1 MADNRR
7 KGILLAFEGVDGA
20 GKTTQVKLLEE
31 ALKNAGENVVV
42 SKEPTEGAW
51 GQKIRKSASS
61 GRLPLHEEL
70 EAFIEDRT
78 EHIKKLIEPR
88 LEQGKRDVL
97 DRWFYRTVSCQVSR
111 G

>member
-42 SKEPTEGAW
+42 SKEPTEGVW
-51 GQKIRKSASS
+51 GQKIRKSAST
-61 GRLPLHEEL
+61 GRLPLDEEL
-70 EAFIEDRT
+70 EAFIEDRK
-78 EHIKKLIEPR
+78 EHIKKLIAPSI
-88 LEQGKRDVL
+88 EQGKIVIL
-97 DRWFYRTVSCQVSR
+97 DR
-111 G
+111 